1 MQKTLVTVLVMLL
14 VIAGGSGV
22 FILADKSNPG
32 DLLYSMDRSME
43 SMLLNVTNL
52 LGKSWYGKANLALA
66 NERLDEISYLTK
78 KTGNTSFVFKSY
90 AQTDQADTE
99 LIRGLIND
107 FNQNIK
113 EALNAFQAT
122 EGTGGQEVEFAK
134 EIAKKTTEFSN
145 KLVEL
150 LPEVEDDYDTELE
163 ETATILED
171 LDDDATEKLV
181 QESEDDE
188 NDDDSLKTMGVE
200 KVTKTILKAT
210 EKLAE
215 LKKDV
220 EKKDAKEKLTPES
233 LVNLQASILVIES
246 KLEQAKASLSAGNLG
261 EAYALAKEAKDLVS
275 KSRDE
280 FDNEK
285 EDKEDGEDQKDD
297 ENDDSKDED
306 SKDDKEDDDK
316 GTKGSGGSSTKGNS
330 GSDSSK
336 DDNEDDS
343 NSGSGSDD
351 EQDDET
357 DNEEG
362 DNSGNDEEVEGVSDS
377 VSKLWINLVF

>member
-1 MQKTLVTVLVMLL
+1 MLL